1 MQKRDVYMILM
12 GAVIGIFSVLLF
24 LFMFFDT
31 DTSLSDIRNVLS
43 SPSEVTIG
51 EQTWMN
57 KNLDVTTFR
66 NGDPIQEV
74 TTYEEWIKL
83 GEKGIPTWCYYE
95 NDSDYG
101 EKYGKLYNWHAVK
114 DPRGLAPK
122 GWHVPSKSEWETLI
136 SFLGGKDI
144 AGKKLKAKG
153 EWGRIDIGS
162 NESGFSALPNGVRFN
177 MFSKLGYYGVFWSTS
192 VKYKFSSYTLLLVYE
207 DNRATIGNSDIKGCL
222 AVRCVKDKQ

>member
-1 MQKRDVYMILM
+1 MQKRDVYMILL

-24 LFMFFDT
+24 LFMFFNSES
-31 DTSLSDIRNVLS
+31 SLSDIRNVLS

-136 SFLGGKDI
+136 SFLG
-144 AGKKLKAKG
+144 A
-153 EWGRIDIGS
+153 S
-162 NESGFSALPNGVRFN
+162 
-177 MFSKLGYYGVFWSTS
+177 
-192 VKYKFSSYTLLLVYE
+192 
-207 DNRATIGNSDIKGCL
+207 
-222 AVRCVKDKQ
+222 